1 MEEVTFNKNDLLEL
15 IRGIFKE
22 TLIEVLTQRR
32 DLLEDALLD
41 AFEDIGLVR
50 AIEDGKTGEYVS
62 KDEFLKKIDLKIAS
76 L

>member
-1 MEEVTFNKNDLLEL
+1 MEEVTFNKNELLEL

-32 DLLEDALLD
+32 DLLEDAMLE

-50 AIEDGKTGEYVS
+50 AIEDGKTGEYMS
-62 KDEFLKKIDLKIAS
+62 KDEFLKKVDLKIAN